1 LIIASE
7 CPEVGLGL
15 SRTRKGQ
22 RIGMATAAEIL
33 SIFKDI
39 PKYRSSGFDHIE
51 EIQLFV
57 DQIAKD

>member
-1 LIIASE
+1 M
-7 CPEVGLGL
+7 GLGL